1 MCARNRVVAVYTRT
15 NHCPFTTESEFLKG
29 REARKQSMTI
39 KCMCV
44 MIEPCIGLSLKRL
57 STHKGELESLELDI
71 KI

>member
-1 MCARNRVVAVYTRT
+1 MCARNRVIAVYTRT

-29 REARKQSMTI
+29 REASKLSMT

-44 MIEPCIGLSLKRL
+44 MIEPCVRLSLKKL